1 MKNID
6 KLHASIWG
14 ELKDLLPNYP
24 LLNHVLKWHSFNSR
38 DKYSH
43 FEIIKNT
50 GTFVIYDSEEGYDL
64 IWDLDKNFL
73 HEQNE
78 ELINWLS
85 DLI

>member
-38 DKYSH
+38 DM
-43 FEIIKNT
+43 I
-50 GTFVIYDSEEGYDL
+50 
-64 IWDLDKNFL
+64 
-73 HEQNE
+73 
-78 ELINWLS
+78 
-85 DLI
+85 